1 MSNLEKD
8 IKSREEGPVSF
19 PIEEDPGGANCAP
32 QSVEQNGAV
41 GLPRDGLNI
50 NQSLVVFLFI
60 VINVNF
66 NTVKAKGLQCKGGN
80 KSISSGFLIIATK
93 LIMAFTNFSLKRI
106 LKVCF
111 AKKCQIE
118 FILQQKMQIF
128 MNFRTYY

>member
-19 PIEEDPGGANCAP
+19 PIEEDPGGADCAP
-32 QSVEQNGAV
+32 QSVEQNGAI

-50 NQSLVVFLFI
+50 NQSLVIFLSL
-60 VINVNF
+60 VISVNF

-93 LIMAFTNFSLKRI
+93 LMTFTNFSLKRI
-106 LKVCF
+106 LKVFF

-118 FILQQKMQIF
+118 FILRQKMQIF

>member
-8 IKSREEGPVSF
+8 RSIMMKSREEERPVSF

-32 QSVEQNGAV
+32 QSVEQNGAI

-50 NQSLVVFLFI
+50 NQSLVIFLSL
-60 VINVNF
+60 VISVNF

-93 LIMAFTNFSLKRI
+93 LMAFTNFSLKRI
-106 LKVCF
+106 LRVFLLKNAKLNLFCN
-111 AKKCQIE
+111 KKCR
-118 FILQQKMQIF
+118 FL
-128 MNFRTYY
+128 